1 MVPYLVIFTAC
12 LTPKKLRGWVKSA
25 LIKLL
30 PEEFLALLDHLG
42 QGAYLE
48 ATKKIKQQKV
58 NFLKVG
64 LLRTHQCYHKN
75 NLHILRSMASSPIS
89 SHF

>member
-1 MVPYLVIFTAC
+1 MQESTHCSTFCADSPCTFVHVNLLWYLVTFTAC
-12 LTPKKLRGWVKSA
+12 LSPKKLRGWVKSA

-58 NFLKVG
+58 NF
-64 LLRTHQCYHKN
+64 
-75 NLHILRSMASSPIS
+75 
-89 SHF
+89 

>member
-48 ATKKIKQQKV
+48 ATKKNQTTKSHLFKGRFITHARTNVIIKIICI
-58 NFLKVG
+58 F
-64 LLRTHQCYHKN
+64 
-75 NLHILRSMASSPIS
+75 
-89 SHF
+89 